1 MRSASDYFEYFLQ
14 PGEFQ
19 FSDDA
24 DVRMRTLLGSC
35 VAMTM
40 WHPKRRYGAM
50 CHYMLPTRG
59 SRRTAELDGR
69 FGDEAY
75 LMFLRE
81 AIRLG
86 TDPNDYQIKLFG
98 GGDMFPSVNKGGKSA
113 IGQQNVSAGLDILA
127 LHGQPVKASHVGGE
141 GHRIVMFDLWDGS
154 VWVKHQPKTDLAR

>member
-1 MRSASDYFEYFLQ
+1 MRKASEYFEYFLQ

-19 FSDDA
+19 FSDDP

-40 WHPKRRYGAM
+40 WHPVRRYGGM

-59 SRRTAELDGR
+59 ARRTGELDGR

-75 LMFLRE
+75 LMFLNE
-81 AIRLG
+81 AIRFG
-86 TDPNDYQIKLFG
+86 TDPNEYEIKLFG
-98 GGDMFPSVNKGGKSA
+98 GGDMFPSVNKSDNRQA
-113 IGQQNVSAGLDILA
+113 IGKQNVQAGLGILA

-154 VWVKHQPKTDLAR
+154 VWVKHQPKVTPS

>member
-1 MRSASDYFEYFLQ
+1 MRSASEYFEYFLQ

-19 FSDDA
+19 FSDDP

-40 WHPKRRYGAM
+40 WHPQRRFGAM

-59 SRRTAELDGR
+59 SRRTPELDGR

-75 LMFLRE
+75 LMFLKESVRV
-81 AIRLG
+81 G
-86 TDPNDYQIKLFG
+86 TDPNDYEIKLFG
-98 GGDMFPSVNKGGKSA
+98 GGDMFPAVNKTGKSA
-113 IGQQNVSAGLDILA
+113 IGQQNVTAGLGILA

-154 VWVKHQPKTDLAR
+154 VWVKHQPKTEPAR